1 MFFTHVLQKRVLWQC
16 LTNLFKI
23 FQISLRILI
32 SPANASYLSFSIR
45 VIFLPGKPNESN
57 EVDPHEHIC
66 QWATLLTL
74 STLST
79 LSVGI
84 FTKVDKV
91 DKVNKVDKVEE
102 RFYIEGGG
110 SSFSRGCRCQ
120 DWRNLSGQ
128 SSIVSHTAQ
137 QPCWKTTICLK
148 KIFSFKMSLKD
159 VLAPNYHFLSDS
171 LSVLWQKL
179 WAGHVKICTEYLL
192 FISNHSLWS

>member
-1 MFFTHVLQKRVLWQC
+1 MPPISAF
-16 LTNLFKI
+16 LF
-23 FQISLRILI
+23 
-32 SPANASYLSFSIR
+32 R

-57 EVDPHEHIC
+57 EVDPHEHVC

-91 DKVNKVDKVEE
+91 DKGSKVDKVEE
-102 RFYIEGGG
+102 RFYIGGGG

-128 SSIVSHTAQ
+128 SSIVSHRAQ
-137 QPCWKTTICLK
+137 QPCWKKNNLSQK
-148 KIFSFKMSLKD
+148 DLSFKMSLKD

-171 LSVLWQKL
+171 LSVLREKAL
-179 WAGHVKICTEYLL
+179 SWACQNLHRV
-192 FISNHSLWS
+192 SLIYFKP